1 MLKKIVLL
9 LTIIL
14 VFIVQILAQTNFRP
28 IAYDE
33 AIVAAK
39 TEGKYV
45 FIDFYTDWCAPC
57 KMMARDVFPQEEV
70 GEYMNKKFVCIQL
83 NAEKEGKELADLF
96 QVKAYP
102 TFIVTDINKKVIMK
116 KEGGSSP
123 EKFIAAIDRE
133 IDPEKSP
140 ERLKERYD
148 GGERTPELIK
158 AYVNWKVS
166 EIRDQDEARE
176 EVAVIISDYFNGI
189 SDADRLSPKNLFIYV
204 NYVESPSDPIAQYMV
219 RHRNDF
225 DPTIRD
231 TVMKCISEMYKQEV
245 FNYLCAGI
253 PYNESDYQSVKKT
266 INELGMN
273 LSHCYDS
280 SFELI
285 ECHSKGDLDAFLTL
299 CEKKYSDLD
308 NDQKFYLMAAFS
320 KLMDTDDKELRLRA
334 AKFVRGKLPE
344 MEVRLLF
351 FIARVLSELEME

>member
-1 MLKKIVLL
+1 MKNIVLL
-9 LTIIL
+9 AIIL
-14 VFIVQILAQTNFRP
+14 IFSAQILAQTNFRP
-28 IAYDE
+28 ITYEDAITE
-33 AIVAAK
+33 ATA
-39 TEGKYV
+39 EGKYV

-57 KMMARDVFPQEEV
+57 KMMTRDVFPQKKV
-70 GEYMNKKFVCIQL
+70 GEYMNSKFVCIQL
-83 NAEKEGKELADLF
+83 NAEKEGKDLAELF

-102 TFIVTDINKKVIMK
+102 TFIVTDINKEVIMK
-116 KEGGSSP
+116 KEGGASP
-123 EKFIAAIDRE
+123 DKFIAAIDRE

-158 AYVNWKVS
+158 AYVDWKMS
-166 EIRDQDEARE
+166 DQGQDEAQE
-176 EVAVIISDYFNGI
+176 EVAVIISDYFNGM
-189 SDADRLSPKNLFIYV
+189 SDADRLSSENLFIYT

-219 RHRNDF
+219 KHRDDF
-225 DPTIRD
+225 APEVKDV
-231 TVMKCISEMYKQEV
+231 VMKCISDMYKQEI

-253 PYNESDYQSVKKT
+253 PYDEFEYQFVKKT

-273 LSHCYDS
+273 SSHCYDS

-285 ECHSKGDLDAFLTL
+285 ECHSKGDLDTFLAL
-299 CEKKYSDLD
+299 CEEKYSDLD
-308 NDQKFYLMAAFS
+308 NDQKFYLMAGFS
-320 KLMDTDDKELRLRA
+320 KLMDTDDKELRQRA